1 MSTVDLQRC
10 NHSYFCRRQE
20 EDEGTYHKFSQYV
33 PSRLLIK
40 LGKVVVI
47 VVMLCVAVL
56 IGHAGSSV
64 LKGMPISLPLRQVFV
79 EITQFKVE
87 N

>member
-1 MSTVDLQRC
+1 MSTVDLQRR
-10 NHSYFCRRQE
+10 NHSCFFRRQE
-20 EDEGTYHKFSQYV
+20 EGEGTYHRFSQYV

-47 VVMLCVAVL
+47 LLMLCLAVL
-56 IGHAGSSV
+56 IGQAGSSV
-64 LKGMPISLPLRQVFV
+64 LKGMSTSRQLFL
-79 EITQFKVE
+79 EITHSKVE